1 MNKKE
6 KTEIKTFL
14 DALEKVGTYV
24 PIETKLE
31 TPQEFAEE
39 WRKHSTGVARPF
51 ILESLTDLYREKL
64 LGVKMKPRNRLTI
77 IL

>member
-14 DALEKVGTYV
+14 DALEK
-24 PIETKLE
+24 
-31 TPQEFAEE
+31 FAEE
-39 WRKHSTGVARPF
+39 WRKHNTDVARPF